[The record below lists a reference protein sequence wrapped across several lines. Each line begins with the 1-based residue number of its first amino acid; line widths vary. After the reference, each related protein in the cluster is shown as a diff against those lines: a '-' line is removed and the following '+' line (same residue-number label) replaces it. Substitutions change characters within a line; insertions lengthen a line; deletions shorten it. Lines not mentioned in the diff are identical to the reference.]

1 MRRPWAGVLMMLAA
15 CGGGLKP
22 SGGVGDR
29 AACQAMATS
38 SAPDPYNAA
47 AEEWNRHAA
56 ANDDTYRRFT
66 NSGSFQAWAAA
77 NGKPTGPGPAT
88 TTPCIKHPRHAR
100 PEQEPSAGSVQGERR
115 PAGG

>member
-1 MRRPWAGVLMMLAA
+1 MRRRWAGVLMMLAA

-56 ANDDTYRRFT
+56 ANDDTYGRFT
-66 NSGSFQAWAAA
+66 NSGTFQAWPLRMAS
-77 NGKPTGPGPAT
+77 
-88 TTPCIKHPRHAR
+88 RLVR
-100 PEQEPSAGSVQGERR
+100 DLRRR
-115 PAGG
+115 PRLHQASSPCQT